1 MDKVYDG
8 FLFFNELELLDI
20 RLNLLD
26 PIVDHFVIMEATK
39 TFSGLD
45 KPLYYNENKERF
57 SKFADKIIHIVVDD
71 TPEQF
76 IDNSTNMKRET
87 DLDSKCFNKILR
99 TMDYYSHWDR
109 RENQWNRDFFHREC
123 VLRGLVNC
131 QDDDIIILS
140 DLDEIPDV
148 EKLKEFLPTVEHGTF
163 YHLLGSMYQYYVNVK
178 KHETWYGSKVA
189 RYSFIKNTESN
200 YMRIHKELG
209 IKIESACRHFTF
221 LGGFD
226 RIKEKIRSY
235 GHQELNRPDILGTIE
250 QNVNSNRDI
259 FYRPDSYFDVDFESE
274 FSEELKNQFRKYP
287 QFIKGYK

>member
-1 MDKVYDG
+1 MKVYDG

-45 KPLYYNENKERF
+45 KPLYFNENKHLF
-57 SKFADKIIHIVVDD
+57 SKFLDKIIHVIVDD

-76 IDNSTNMKRET
+76 VDNSVNLKSETNK
-87 DLDSKCFNKILR
+87 DAICFNKILMS
-99 TMDYYSHWDR
+99 MDKYSHWNR
-109 RENQWNRDFFHREC
+109 HENQWNRDFFHREC
-123 VLRGLVNC
+123 VLRGIVDC
-131 QDDDIIILS
+131 QDDDVIILS

-148 EKLKEFLPTVEHGTF
+148 KILETLIPNIQHGNF

-178 KHETWYGSKVA
+178 KHETWFGSKVA
-189 RYSFIKNTESN
+189 KYSFIKNTESN

-209 IKIESACRHFTF
+209 IKIPDACRHFTF
-221 LGGFD
+221 LGGAE
-226 RIKEKIRSY
+226 RIVTKIRSY
-235 GHQELNRPDILGTIE
+235 GHQELNRPEILAAIE
-250 QNVNSNRDI
+250 SNVNSNRDI

-274 FSEELKNQFRKYP
+274 FSEDIKEQFRKYP
-287 QFIKGYK
+287 QFIKGKL